1 MAISTTDYRS
11 LLGRKV
17 INQNKNVGV
26 VIDIDPPTGYNN
38 QRCIRVCVNTI
49 TIWYDYQGYKHH
61 GKRVLEITLLE
72 ESELLAAELAC
83 LMNIHSKTPEQ
94 LIALLLEEHC

>member
-1 MAISTTDYRS
+1 MAIATTNYQS
-11 LLGRKV
+11 LIGRKV

-26 VIDIDPPTGYNN
+26 IIDVSDPDENPDSY
-38 QRCIRVCVNTI
+38 CIRVCVNTI
-49 TIWYDYQGYKHH
+49 TRWYNKNGYKHRD
-61 GKRVLEITLLE
+61 KRVLEITLLE

>member
-1 MAISTTDYRS
+1 MAIYTTDYSS
-11 LLGRKV
+11 LIGKKV

-26 VIDIDPPTGYNN
+26 IIDIDPPTGYNN

-49 TIWYDYQGYKHH
+49 TIWYDHQGYKHH

-72 ESELLAAELAC
+72 ESELLSAELTSII
-83 LMNIHSKTPEQ
+83 NENKIRVY
-94 LIALLLEEHC
+94 IGRIR